1 MGLFGKTETEWGVRF
16 GGKDKWG
23 YASKKDAENACKR
36 MNKNVGSSGTKAKV
50 IQRTKRLTAIRGRE
64 KDKCSGGKCK
74 GPYTC
79 RKHAKRISGSD
90 YELYDSKGRNKNNVR
105 WDEK

>member
-1 MGLFGKTETEWGVRF
+1 MRPFGGKSKTQWGVRF
-16 GGKDKWG
+16 RNTEKWF
-23 YASKKDAENACKR
+23 ASKSDAEAAIRR
-36 MNKNVGSSGTKAKV
+36 MKKSAKSGAEPKL
-50 IQRTKRLTAIRGRE
+50 IQRTTKLTAIRGNE

-79 RKHAKRISGSD
+79 RKHAKKISGSE
-90 YELYDSKGRNKNNVR
+90 YNLYDERGRNKNNVR

>member
-1 MGLFGKTETEWGVRF
+1 MGWGRSETEWGIRF
-16 GGKDKWG
+16 GSKDTWG
-23 YASKKDAENACKR
+23 FGSKREAENACRR
-36 MNKNVGSSGTKAKV
+36 MNKGVKAGGTKAKV
-50 IQRTKRLTAIRGRE
+50 IQRTKKLTAIRGRE

-79 RKHAKRISGSD
+79 RKHAKKISGSE
-90 YELYDSKGRNKNNVR
+90 YELYDARGRNKNTVR